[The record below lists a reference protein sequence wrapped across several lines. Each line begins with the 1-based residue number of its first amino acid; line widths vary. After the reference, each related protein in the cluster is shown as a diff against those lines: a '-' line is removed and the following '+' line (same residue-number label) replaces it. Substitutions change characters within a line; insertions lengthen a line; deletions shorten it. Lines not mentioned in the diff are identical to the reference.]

1 MRRNAKTVCSCAGR
15 QLHEQVPY
23 RMHDAA
29 LSPVSIPSPSL
40 FPCSVHGCHH
50 SSLPNLST
58 LASHDYRYG
67 MREALAIASEEGL
80 EAMWARH
87 QQVWPIHKTW
97 HACCLLLFFQLQPR
111 CSLCAWGVPGMG
123 SASLRH
129 VC

>member
-1 MRRNAKTVCSCAGR
+1 MRCNAKTLCSCAGR

-29 LSPVSIPSPSL
+29 HSSVSIPSPSL
-40 FPCSVHGCHH
+40 FPCSVHGYHH

-58 LASHDYRYG
+58 LVSHDYRYG

-87 QQVWPIHKTW
+87 QQVWPIHETW
-97 HACCLLLFFQLQPR
+97 LACVLPVAVLP
-111 CSLCAWGVPGMG
+111 AAAGWGWQGCGTSEIM
-123 SASLRH
+123 SM
-129 VC
+129 C